1 MNNYSQL
8 FGQNG
13 SIKLRPKAFCT
24 VDVIRLVVS
33 LTHRNITV
41 NSTRPYTHTHTHT
54 HGRKMSLVSP
64 TSASRR
70 SKKHKQSVKDIR
82 RMSTCAQPWMYDA
95 QCRQPWSRHPML

>member
-54 HGRKMSLVSP
+54 HTVARCRSLAPHRRAGGLKNTSNLSK
-64 TSASRR
+64 TSAE
-70 SKKHKQSVKDIR
+70 
-82 RMSTCAQPWMYDA
+82 
-95 QCRQPWSRHPML
+95 